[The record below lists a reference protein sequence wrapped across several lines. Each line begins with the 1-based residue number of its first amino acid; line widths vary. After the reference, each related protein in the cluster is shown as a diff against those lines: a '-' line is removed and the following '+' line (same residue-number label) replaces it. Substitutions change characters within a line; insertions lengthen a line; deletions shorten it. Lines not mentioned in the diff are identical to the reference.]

1 VRLLLQLRGQSCVLD
16 PADSAET
23 INLAVGKQPIDQP
36 LAARIELHHILQL
49 THLHGAFGSVL
60 CSRGAAV
67 LPGSSAVLEAL
78 VSLFVCTG
86 GHTRDHTGGQMD
98 AATAFKSSTSC

>member
-1 VRLLLQLRGQSCVLD
+1 MRLLLQLRGQSCVLD

-36 LAARIELHHILQL
+36 LAVRIELHHILQL
-49 THLHGAFGSVL
+49 THLHGVL